1 MAIRDQYNGA
11 LSHIRWPSARFT
23 ISLGALLAVSVL
35 VLIPLVVLVIT
46 SFRPDG
52 LLPFDAGPLTLENY
66 AELGSSGSSVRLF
79 INTLI
84 YAGGSLAVGLPIALG
99 LAFLTERTDL
109 PGRNTFY
116 TILIMAMAMPIFAT
130 AVGWI
135 ILAGPRAGILNSYF
149 RFFTGS
155 SASSGPLNT
164 FSMPG
169 MVFVTGIAIVP
180 PMWLL
185 LASVVR
191 NMDPALEEAAA
202 TSRVGRFGSLR
213 RITIPLMRPGIAAV
227 AVYYTIGII
236 ESFEIPLAIGL
247 PAGIEVLSTKIYSIV
262 TAEEEE
268 ALAFGGA
275 AALGVAAAAFVFV
288 GILAYLRLVKQA
300 SRYAIITGKAYRPKL
315 LLLGRWK
322 YVALALV
329 LLYILVGQILPLS
342 SVLYTSLLNFYA
354 PPVPGNFG
362 NISWTFDNYTQLLD
376 SKTFTRAIRNTV
388 IVVVAAATITMLLV
402 TVISWCAVRIRG
414 LMPYTA
420 NVMTFIPLAI
430 PGVITTLAFLLL
442 FIGTP
447 LYGTLAL
454 LVFAFT
460 ARYLSYTARLMYAA
474 QLQLH
479 KELEEVA
486 YTSGAGVVTT
496 FFYVTLRLL
505 LPAFANGWLWVVT
518 HAARD
523 FVTPVLLATSGTV
536 LLANLMWSNYTAGR
550 QPESSAVIMVLIVLL
565 GIMAFLSRRFV
576 RSVE

>member
-1 MAIRDQYNGA
+1 MAVHFPDVRRPR
-11 LSHIRWPSARFT
+11 LLRMPSARFT
-23 ISLGALLAVSVL
+23 ISLGALVAVSVL
-35 VLIPLVVLVIT
+35 VLIPLVVLFVA

-52 LLPFDAGPLTLENY
+52 LLPFDSGDITLENY
-66 AELGSSGSSVRLF
+66 SELASTGTTGRLF
-79 INTLI
+79 FNTLV

-109 PGRNTFY
+109 PARNTFY
-116 TILIMAMAMPIFAT
+116 TILVMAMAMPIFAT

-135 ILAGPRAGILNSYF
+135 ILAGPRAGVLNSYIHVLL
-149 RFFTGS
+149 GS
-155 SASSGPLNT
+155 SASSGPLNI
-164 FSMPG
+164 FSMAG

-191 NMDPALEEAAA
+191 NMDPSLEEAAA
-202 TSRVGRFGSLR
+202 TSKVGRFEALR

-262 TAEEEE
+262 TAEEED
-268 ALAFGGA
+268 AFAFGGA
-275 AALGVAAAAFVFV
+275 AALGVAAAGVVFL
-288 GILAYLRLVKQA
+288 GILLYLRLVKQA
-300 SRYAIITGKAYRPKL
+300 SRYAVVTGKAYRPKL
-315 LLLGRWK
+315 IALGKWK
-322 YVALALV
+322 YLALTLV
-329 LLYILVGQILPLS
+329 LLYILVGQVLPLL

-376 SKTFTRAIRNTV
+376 SRTFIRAVRNTV
-388 IVVVAAATITMLLV
+388 IVVSAAATITMILV
-402 TVISWCAVRIRG
+402 TVISWCAVRVRG
-414 LMPYTA
+414 FMPYTA
-420 NVMTFIPLAI
+420 NVMTFIPLSI

-496 FFYVTLRLL
+496 FLYVTLRLL

-523 FVTPVLLATSGTV
+523 FTTPVLLATSSTV

-550 QPESSAVIMVLIVLL
+550 QPESSAVIMVLVVML
-565 GIMAFLSRRFV
+565 GTMAFLARRWV
-576 RSVE
+576 KPVE